1 MSIDTLKKIDGGFR
15 PAGYSIIRKM
25 LLTGHTEH
33 LQTEHGTVAIRP
45 FMGVRKTFKV
55 VDLKRVDVTVPDKA
69 VMIDLDT
76 RNPGEEIEGEHDTF
90 SLRNDMTAAIRYVFE
105 YLNGSLDT
113 WHSPGDSIDVW
124 ANQAER
130 EGCIL
135 ATIGDQAILEYEMPG
150 TTSQYGRHPAQ
161 PTSALRVITTIGRE
175 TIGNH
180 QTVSYNKVPAR
191 WIAAIRA
198 SGQTEWIGM
207 GQRSTTRIPFPAE
220 VTT

>member
-15 PAGYSIIRKM
+15 RAGYGIIRKM
-25 LLTGHTEH
+25 LLAGHTEH
-33 LQTEHGTVAIRP
+33 LQTDHGTVTIRP
-45 FMGVRKTFKV
+45 FEGKRKAFGV
-55 VDLKRVDVTVPDKA
+55 VDAKRVDVMVPDKC
-69 VMIDLDT
+69 VMIDRDT
-76 RNPGEEIEGEHDTF
+76 RAPGEEIEGEHDTF

-124 ANQAER
+124 ANQADR

-161 PTSALRVITTIGRE
+161 PTSALRVITTIGLE

-180 QTVSYNKVPAR
+180 QTVSYNKVPQK
-191 WIAAIRA
+191 WLAAIRA
-198 SGQTEWIGM
+198 SGQTEWLGL